1 MGDTFT
7 GGKLKVWAQ
16 PLRCW
21 LGRGKDG
28 RPRKMA
34 FGGWMLTAGFPV
46 LAKLKG
52 LRGGPLDLFGAS
64 EERRMERGLIADYEA
79 GLDRLVAGLTAER
92 LPLAVKIA
100 AVPDAIRG
108 YGFVKDGSVKT
119 AKAVEA
125 GLWRAW
131 G

>member
-1 MGDTFT
+1 MA
-7 GGKLKVWAQ
+7 GK
-16 PLRCW
+16 
-21 LGRGKDG
+21 GKDG

-100 AVPDAIRG
+100 AAPDAIRG
-108 YGFVKDGSVKT
+108 YGFVKEGAVKT
-119 AKAVEA
+119 AKAAEA

-131 G
+131 EEGLNHGGH